1 MEYSKRTQNADCALA
16 IISVLT
22 MLYTIFCLTV
32 ESMDIKGIMRCFVLP
47 IKILDDFAPLIV
59 GTFFIGLY
67 DVYVN
72 WNSEGKIDER
82 SQKVINAENTHQ
94 NLLKGSTL
102 FISSIISLVIK
113 LYKIN
118 SVLYICLLGLYFI
131 CSIIL
136 TFRKIVFII
145 HKAIKNWRVTIIC
158 LSITLI
164 MYINIKINKIEEL
177 YIR

>member
-1 MEYSKRTQNADCALA
+1 MEYSKRTQNADYALA
-16 IISVLT
+16 VISVST

-32 ESMDIKGIMRCFVLP
+32 TSFNVKGTMRDFVLP

-72 WNSEGKIDER
+72 WNSEGVIDER

-102 FISSIISLVIK
+102 FISSIISLVIN
-113 LYKIN
+113 LYQIN
-118 SVLYICLLGLYFI
+118 SALYIYLLVLYFI
-131 CSIIL
+131 CNIIL
-136 TFRKIVFII
+136 TFRKLVFMIYE
-145 HKAIKNWRVTIIC
+145 AIKNWRVTIIC
-158 LSITLI
+158 LSTTVI
-164 MYINIKINKIEEL
+164 MYINIIKNKK
-177 YIR
+177 

>member
-1 MEYSKRTQNADCALA
+1 MEYSKRTKNADCALA
-16 IISVLT
+16 VISILT
-22 MLYTIFCLTV
+22 LLYTVFCLTV
-32 ESMDIKGIMRCFVLP
+32 ISFNIKGTMRNFVLP

-59 GTFFIGLY
+59 GTFLIGLY

-72 WNSEGKIDER
+72 WNSEGVIDER

-118 SVLYICLLGLYFI
+118 SALYRYLLALYLIF
-131 CSIIL
+131 SIIL
-136 TFRKIVFII
+136 TCRKLVFII
-145 HKAIKNWRVTIIC
+145 YESILNWRVTIIC
-158 LSITLI
+158 LSITVI
-164 MYINIKINKIEEL
+164 MYINIIKNKK
-177 YIR
+177 